1 MVATGER
8 QSTRDRRPREHG
20 LPRHRRQPTAF
31 ALLVLS
37 IIFGGAVPARADNVI
52 RFVGRVVEAT
62 DTLDT
67 APRRDGTRNTLATP
81 PGRAEIARWLG
92 NIRAHRPELGVRFE
106 PVDRQRAILR
116 VDYP

>member
-1 MVATGER
+1 MVATGEH
-8 QSTRDRRPREHG
+8 QSARDRRPREHG
-20 LPRHRRQPTAF
+20 PPQHRRQPTAF

-67 APRRDGTRNTLATP
+67 APRRDSTRNTLATP

-92 NIRAHRPELGVRFE
+92 NIRARRPELGVRFE